1 MAMDGITI
9 AGLVKELR
17 DNLIGGRIYKIY
29 QPEVDEICLIV
40 KNRLEDKNL
49 TERLVISAD
58 AGLPMIYLSDKN
70 KENPEVAPNFCML
83 LRKHVGNGRI
93 KDIRQPDFER
103 IIEFDIEHLD
113 DMGDV
118 CIKKLVV
125 EIMGKHSN
133 IIFTDSKDMIIDSIK
148 HISHA
153 VSSVREV
160 LPGRIYEYPPSKEKI
175 NPLNLEV
182 NYFINHILD
191 KNMPIDKAIY
201 TSYTGISPTMANEII
216 YRANIDKKNTDELN
230 ISDKE
235 QLYDSFKSLMDNVS
249 DGYFTPCI
257 AYNGYTPKEF
267 SSVRLTAYGSMYD
280 ADIMPSKDK
289 TGLKPFD
296 SISKTIWEYYSG
308 KSISSR
314 IKQRSTDLRK
324 LVSNAIERTS
334 KKFDLQTA
342 QLADTEKRDKYKLY
356 GELITT
362 YGYSAKPGAESLECD
377 NYYTGEKIS
386 IPLNP
391 EKTALENG
399 KKYFEKYNKLK
410 RTYEA
415 LSVLCK
421 ETKDELTYLLSVQNS
436 LDIAEEEGDLADIR
450 RELMESGYIRKTHNK
465 NKTKN
470 PAKSKPLHYIS
481 SDGYHMYVGKNNL
494 QNDEL
499 TFKIAASDD
508 MWFHAKQTTGSHV
521 IVKCEGKE
529 LPDAT
534 YEEAARLAAYYSSGR
549 DGSKVEIDYTTRRN
563 LKKPPKANPGFVIYH
578 TNYSMTVEP
587 DIHGINEYTEEK
599 I

>member
-9 AGLVKELR
+9 SGLVKELK

-29 QPEVDEICLIV
+29 QPELDELCLII
-40 KNRLEDKNL
+40 KNRLEDKNISK
-49 TERLVISAD
+49 RLVISAD
-58 AGLPMIYLSDKN
+58 AGLPMVYLSGKN
-70 KENPEVAPNFCML
+70 KDNPDVAPNFCML
-83 LRKHVGNGRI
+83 LRKHIGNGRI

-113 DMGDV
+113 EMGDI
-118 CIKKLVV
+118 CIKRLVV

-133 IIFTDSKDMIIDSIK
+133 IIFIDDKGMIIDSIK

-160 LPGRIYEYPPSKEKI
+160 LPGRTYEYPPSKGKL
-175 NPLNLEV
+175 NPLALEV
-182 NYFINHILD
+182 NFFVNHILE
-191 KNMPIDKAIY
+191 KNMPLDKVIY
-201 TSYTGISPTMANEII
+201 TSYSGISPTMANEII
-216 YRANIDKKNTDELN
+216 YRAGVDKTNTAELLP
-230 ISDKE
+230 SDKE
-235 QLYDSFKSLMDNVS
+235 KLYSAFKALMTDIAEGN
-249 DGYFTPCI
+249 FAPCI
-257 AYNGYTPKEF
+257 AYDGYVPKDF
-267 SSVRLTAYGSMYD
+267 SSVELTSYGRVYEYKT
-280 ADIMPSKDK
+280 MPAKDK
-289 TGLKPFD
+289 TGLKPFE
-296 SISKTIWEYYSG
+296 SISEAIWEYYSG

-334 KKFDLQTA
+334 KKYDLQMA

-356 GELITT
+356 GELITA
-362 YGYSAKPGAESLECD
+362 YGYSVETGAESFECD
-377 NYYTGEKIS
+377 NYYTGERIC

-391 EKTALENG
+391 DKTALENG
-399 KKYFEKYNKLK
+399 KSYYERYNKLK

-436 LDIAEEEGDLADIR
+436 LDIAEEESDLADIR
-450 RELMESGYIRKTHNK
+450 RELMESGYIRKSYNK
-465 NKTKN
+465 SKTRN
-470 PAKSKPLHYIS
+470 QTKSKPLHYIS

-521 IVKCEGKE
+521 IVRCEGAE

-549 DGSKVEIDYTTRRN
+549 ASSKVEIDYTMRKN

-578 TNYSMTVEP
+578 TNYSMAVEP
-587 DIHGINEYTEEK
+587 DIHGINVFNEV
-599 I
+599 

>member
-29 QPEVDEICLIV
+29 QPEVDEICLVV
-40 KNRLEDKNL
+40 KNRLEDKNIS
-49 TERLVISAD
+49 ERLVISAD
-58 AGLPMIYLSDKN
+58 AGLPMVYLSDKN
-70 KENPEVAPNFCML
+70 KENPDVAPNFCML
-83 LRKHVGNGRI
+83 LRKHIGNGRI

-113 DMGDV
+113 EMGDI
-118 CIKKLVV
+118 CIKRLVV

-133 IIFTDSKDMIIDSIK
+133 IIFVDDKGMIIDSIK

-160 LPGRIYEYPPSKEKI
+160 LPGRNYVYPPSKDKL

-182 NYFINHILD
+182 NFFVNHILAE
-191 KNMPIDKAIY
+191 NMPLDKAIY
-201 TSYTGISPTMANEII
+201 TAYTGISPTLANEII
-216 YRANIDKKNTDELN
+216 YRADIDKNNTAELS

-235 QLYDSFKSLMDNVS
+235 KLYDSFKSLMENIVS
-249 DGYFTPCI
+249 GEFTPCI
-257 AYNGYTPKEF
+257 AYEGYIPKEF
-267 SSVRLTAYGSMYD
+267 SSVELSSYGNMCEYE
-280 ADIMPSKDK
+280 AMPAKDK

-296 SISKTIWEYYSG
+296 SVSETIWEYYSG
-308 KSISSR
+308 KSVSSR

-324 LVSNAIERTS
+324 LVSNAIERTA
-334 KKFDLQTA
+334 KKYDLQMA
-342 QLADTEKRDKYKLY
+342 QLADTDKRYKYKLY

-362 YGYSAKPGAESLECD
+362 YGYSVEAGAKSFECE
-377 NYYTGEKIS
+377 NYYTGEKVT

-391 EKTALENG
+391 DKSVLENG
-399 KKYFEKYNKLK
+399 KSYYERYNKLK

-415 LSVLCK
+415 LSVLCN

-436 LDIAEEEGDLADIR
+436 LEIAEGEGDLADIR
-450 RELMESGYIRKTHNK
+450 RELIESGYIRKSYNK
-465 NKTKN
+465 SKTKN
-470 PAKSKPLHYIS
+470 PTKSKPLHYIS

-499 TFKIAASDD
+499 TFKISASDD

-521 IVKCEGKE
+521 IVKCEGDE
-529 LPDAT
+529 LPDKT

-549 DGSKVEIDYTTRRN
+549 DSSKVEIDYTMRKN

-587 DIHGINEYTEEK
+587 DIHGIEEYKEV
-599 I
+599 